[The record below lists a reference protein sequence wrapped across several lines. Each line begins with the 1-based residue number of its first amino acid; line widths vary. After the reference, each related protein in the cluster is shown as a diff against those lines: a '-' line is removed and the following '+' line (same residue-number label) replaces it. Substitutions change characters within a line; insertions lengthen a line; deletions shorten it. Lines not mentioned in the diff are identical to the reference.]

1 MLYWQL
7 QQMEQFPYGP
17 CTLKSRYWLARLMS
31 LNFVTPINKIYPSPL
46 SNVFLVLNEGG
57 DLSLYRNNE
66 HIWSAGRFKT
76 LQTIQWSPD
85 GI

>member
-1 MLYWQL
+1 MVQY
-7 QQMEQFPYGP
+7 PYGP
-17 CTLKSRYWLARLMS
+17 CTLEYQIGAMS

-46 SNVFLVLNEGG
+46 SNVFLVLNDVA

-76 LQTIQWSPD
+76 LETIQWSPD
-85 GI
+85 GKIEQERSP